1 MLAKMLA
8 ARRELGTYDGG
19 DTGFLNR
26 FFPHWWSGA
35 DPRARLPF
43 RYNAQRTLH
52 WFTHASQPGYWEACK
67 PVAVLHF
74 SSSPKPWQS
83 PDRKGELELIWWQH
97 FMAACG

>member
-1 MLAKMLA
+1 MSRDRGTARSSA
-8 ARRELGTYDGG
+8 ASVAACARCALR
-19 DTGFLNR
+19 
-26 FFPHWWSGA
+26 WSFA